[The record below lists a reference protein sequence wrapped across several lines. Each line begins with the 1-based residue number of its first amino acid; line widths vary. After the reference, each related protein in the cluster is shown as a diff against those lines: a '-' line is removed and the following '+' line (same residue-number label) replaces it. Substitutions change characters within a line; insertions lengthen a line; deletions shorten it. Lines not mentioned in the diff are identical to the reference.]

1 MNKFITL
8 FVVIFVFVLGGCSTF
23 RGLKEDAKL
32 AAYKMKGMF
41 SKGKDFTAS
50 QQQVRKTQQLL
61 RAEGY
66 HPGRPDGIMG
76 PQTVS
81 ALRRYQSANG
91 LTVTGHVD
99 KGTLDSLGV
108 D

>member
-1 MNKFITL
+1 MNEVIAL
-8 FVVIFVFVLGGCSTF
+8 FVFVFVFVLGGCSTF

-32 AAYKMKGMF
+32 AVYKMKGMF
-41 SKGKDFTAS
+41 SKGGKFTAS

-61 RAEGY
+61 RSEGY

-76 PQTVS
+76 PQTVN

-91 LTVTGHVD
+91 LTITGKVG
-99 KGTLDSLGV
+99 KVTLDSLGV

>member
-1 MNKFITL
+1 MNKVITL

-66 HPGRPDGIMG
+66 HPGRP
-76 PQTVS
+76 
-81 ALRRYQSANG
+81 RRYHGPTDRFRPEKVSIRQWFNG
-91 LTVTGHVD
+91 H
-99 KGTLDSLGV
+99 GTCG
-108 D
+108 